1 MPHYLKLGKVPRF
14 RHTTFYKEDGKSLY
28 REELVSTIGFSGIY
42 SNKYHIHMPT
52 EASKITELPK
62 QENVEWKDAPLQHT
76 HFFTD
81 KLEKGGDFLS
91 GRVELMQNPHCKIY
105 TAMPTENPDYFFRNA
120 YAHEYIFVHHGSGML
135 TSDYG
140 QFRFEPG
147 DQLIIPKGIIY
158 QMIFDNFENNKLF
171 IVESSTPYEYP
182 PHFTNDAGQFEEH
195 APISERDIKV
205 PEFFDAFDKEG
216 DFKLILK
223 ADNRFFEYTLPH
235 HPYDVVGW
243 DGYLYPF
250 AINIKDYCPTV
261 GKIHLP
267 PPVHLLFQTQ
277 SFVVCNFVPRP
288 FDFHPNAIPAP
299 YYHHNV
305 DSAEILYYVEGDFMS
320 RSGVEEGSVTL
331 HPVGIPHGP
340 QPGKTE
346 ASVGTKST
354 EEYAVMVDTFAPIYP
369 TTKTKAIM
377 DKDYYKSWLT

>member
-1 MPHYLKLGKVPRF
+1 MPHYLKLGEVPRY

-52 EASKITELPK
+52 EASEVVELAK
-62 QENVEWKDAPLQHT
+62 QEDVRWDDAPLMHT

-91 GRVELMQNPHCKIY
+91 GRVELMHNAHCWIY
-105 TAMPTENPDYFFRNA
+105 TARPTENPDYFFRNA
-120 YAHEYIFVHHGSGML
+120 FAHEYIFVHHGTGMF

-147 DQLIIPKGIIY
+147 DQILVPKGIIY
-158 QMIFDNFENNKLF
+158 QMIYDDFENNKLF
-171 IVESSTPYEYP
+171 IVESDTPYEYP
-182 PHFTNDAGQFEEH
+182 PHYTNDAGQFEEH

-205 PEFFDAFDKEG
+205 PEFFEAKDEEG

-223 ADNRFFEYTLPH
+223 ANKRFFEYTLPH

-243 DGYLYPF
+243 DGYFYPF
-250 AINIKDYCPTV
+250 AVNIKDYCPKV

-277 SFVVCNFVPRP
+277 HFVLCNFVPRL
-288 FDFHPNAIPAP
+288 FDFHPQAIPAP

-305 DSAEILYYVEGDFMS
+305 DSAEVLYYVEGDFMS

-346 ASVGTKST
+346 ASVGAKDT
-354 EEYAVMVDTFAPIYP
+354 EEYAVMVDTYAPLYP
-369 TTKTKAIM
+369 TKKTEAIL
-377 DKDYYKSWLT
+377 DKNYYKSWLT